1 MPIPVYDIAIIGGG
15 INGCGVARD
24 AAGRGLKVHLCEQ
37 GDLAGAAS
45 SASTKLFHGD
55 QRFNRK
61 TTLRSFREAAVERDN
76 FLAVAPH
83 LVRPQFVVQP
93 RGAMA
98 TPEVLARA
106 GHFALDLLSG
116 HKYLPATRQIDLK
129 TDQSGHLLKRDYRSG
144 FEFSDC
150 WIDDARLV
158 IANAVDANARGAHI
172 HTRMRCVAARRADS
186 YWRLLLEST
195 ETGERRQIAAR
206 ALVNAAGSRVAHVLE
221 HIVRGHARAFVR
233 LVKGTHIV
241 TRRLYHHD
249 RAYLL
254 KNDDGRSIFMIP
266 YGQDFTL
273 IGTTETDF
281 RGDPGAAVP
290 DEGEI
295 EYLCRAASRYFREP
309 VTREAIRF
317 VYCGVRP
324 VPDEASSG
332 QRSAEEAVLD
342 LDGSEGSSPLISI
355 IGGRIASYRRT
366 AEQTLSRLSPFLRM
380 GASWTSGASLP
391 GGGFAVG
398 RAVDLVRALRAA
410 YPFLSELHAE
420 RLVNAYG
427 TRAALIVT
435 GARQADDL
443 GRNFGYDLT
452 EAEVVYLMAEEWA
465 VTAGDVLWRRSQLG
479 LYFTDGQRE
488 ALDAWMASVRSQ
500 ATTLAAQN
508 LN

>member
-24 AAGRGLKVHLCEQ
+24 AAGRGLKVHLCEL

-55 QRFNRK
+55 LRFNRK
-61 TTLRSFREAAVERDN
+61 TTLRSFREALIERDN
-76 FLAVAPH
+76 LLGAAPH
-83 LVRPQFVVQP
+83 LVRPQQVVQP
-93 RGAMA
+93 RGAVAM
-98 TPEVLARA
+98 PEFLARA
-106 GHFALDLLSG
+106 GHFALDFLG
-116 HKYLPATRQIDLK
+116 GRKYLPATRQIDLK
-129 TDQSGHLLKRDYRSG
+129 TDQAGRPLKRAFRSG

-158 IANAVDANARGAHI
+158 VANAVDANARGAHI

-221 HIVRGHARAFVR
+221 HIVRGDARAFVR
-233 LVKGTHIV
+233 MVKGTHIV

-254 KNDDGRSIFMIP
+254 KNDDGRAVFVTP
-266 YGQDFTL
+266 FGQDFTL
-273 IGTTETDF
+273 IGATETDY
-281 RGDPGAAVP
+281 RGDPGAALP
-290 DEGEI
+290 DEAEI
-295 EYLCRAASRYFREP
+295 EYLCRAASRYLREP

-324 VPDEASSG
+324 IPDDASSG
-332 QRSAEEAVLD
+332 QRAAEEAVLD

-366 AEQTLSRLSPFLRM
+366 AEKTLARLSPFLRM
-380 GASWTSGASLP
+380 GDAWTAGASLP

-398 RAVDLVRALRAA
+398 KAVDLVRALRAA

-420 RLVNAYG
+420 RLVNSYG
-427 TRAALIVT
+427 TRAASILT
-435 GARQADDL
+435 GARRAEDL

-452 EAEVVYLMAEEWA
+452 EAEVAYLIAEEWA
-465 VTAGDVLWRRSQLG
+465 VTAGDVLWRRSMLG
-479 LYFTDGQRE
+479 LYFSDAQRE
-488 ALDAWMASVRSQ
+488 ALDAWMASARSR
-500 ATTLAAQN
+500 ALASTAQN
-508 LN
+508 PV